1 MSITRTLLRI
11 ATQKAL
17 TNATLAGD
25 AVFDSVID
33 PADNRISE
41 LERRPVIAIYTDDH
55 GSDQAS
61 GRGDFLQDGRL
72 DLVIE
77 CIVAGRVFI
86 PIDDEEGEQST
97 LSVPATDAGTEIIL
111 DLLEAQAVRA
121 LVSGNSPWAILWR
134 DLCIADVRSHMSRR
148 GVSAE
153 QASRFAV
160 RQLTLSVD
168 LLIDP
173 DPGQQLAD
181 GGPWQRALT
190 MMETEP
196 GLTDTVRILRD
207 HFEASPM
214 TDWRRTAA
222 RLGVNLSTVSA
233 LGLGP
238 VGADDPV
245 LLLDG
250 NFVEDDPV

>member
-17 TNATLAGD
+17 AGATIAGD
-25 AVFDSVID
+25 AVFDRVID
-33 PADNRISE
+33 PSDTRISA
-41 LERRPVIAIYTDDH
+41 LETRPVIAVYTDDH
-55 GSDQAS
+55 SNDRGT

-77 CIVAGRVFI
+77 CIIAGRVTV
-86 PIDDEEGEQST
+86 PVDGDGGEVSQ
-97 LSVPATDAGTEIIL
+97 LSVPATDAGTEILL
-111 DLLEAQAVRA
+111 DLIETQAVRA
-121 LVSGNSPWAILWR
+121 LVAGAGPWAILWR
-134 DLCIADVRSHMSRR
+134 DLCIADIQSCVSRR

-160 RQLTLSVD
+160 RQLTISVD

-173 DPGQQLAD
+173 DHGAPVPPGS
-181 GGPWQRALT
+181 PWGRALD
-190 MMETEP
+190 MMAQAP
-196 GLTDTVRILRD
+196 GLEDVAHILRAD
-207 HFEASPM
+207 IEGEPI

-222 RLGVNLSTVSA
+222 RLGVNLPTVSA

-245 LLLDG
+245 PLLDG
-250 NFVEDDPV
+250 EVVG